1 MSEWKKYKLSELY
14 EMSSGISSTK
24 DQAGHGS
31 PFLSFSVVFNNYF
44 LPDSLIDLMDTTV
57 GEKQKYSINEGDIFL
72 TRTSETVDELAMSSV
87 ALKDYPEASFSGFL
101 KRLRPVDK
109 TIVYPKFMAFYLR
122 SPLFRRTIINNTVMT
137 LRASFNEAMF
147 SYLEIMLPDFD
158 TQKKIGDFLYSLEK
172 KKQINNQINQELEA
186 MAKTLYDYWFVQFDF
201 PDQNGKPYKSSGGK
215 MVYHPELK
223 REIPEGWGVTT
234 FSSWISDNKTGDWG
248 KETSQGNYTL
258 EVDCIRGADI
268 NGLSGN
274 GKTDMPTRFILE
286 KNKDKLLTDFDIVI
300 EISGGSPP
308 QSTGRIVGISEKV
321 LNRFDLPLICS
332 NFCKAVSLKEQET
345 FYNFVY
351 EWKNLYD
358 NGVLFSW
365 EGKTSGIKNL
375 LFDSFVTNYHI
386 AQPPIDLM
394 KQFFDYASSVDKK
407 TQLLLKQNQ
416 ELTQLRDWLLP
427 MLMNGQVKVE

>member
-1 MSEWKKYKLSELY
+1 MSEWKRYKLSELY

-24 DQAGHGS
+24 EQAGHGS

-44 LPDSLIDLMDTTV
+44 LPDSLIDLMDTTD
-57 GEKQKYSINEGDIFL
+57 GDKQKNSINEGDIFL

-215 MVYHPELK
+215 MVYNPELK
-223 REIPEGWGVTT
+223 REIPEGWGVSKVGELQIATGKRDANFGTENGKYDFWTT
-234 FSSWISDNKTGDWG
+234 ANSPIKADEFSFEG
-248 KETSQGNYTL
+248 KAIL
-258 EVDCIRGADI
+258 IA
-268 NGLSGN
+268 GN
-274 GKTDMPTRFILE
+274 GNFYVNFTEGKFEAYQRTYVIQSEDENMLIFMYMACLQSVEKLRKGSNGSIIKYITIGDVNNIASPYNKKVVDDFVKIYSPLINLIS
-286 KNKDKLLTDFDIVI
+286 KNK
-300 EISGGSPP
+300 
-308 QSTGRIVGISEKV
+308 R
-321 LNRFDLPLICS
+321 
-332 NFCKAVSLKEQET
+332 
-345 FYNFVY
+345 
-351 EWKNLYD
+351 
-358 NGVLFSW
+358 
-365 EGKTSGIKNL
+365 
-375 LFDSFVTNYHI
+375 
-386 AQPPIDLM
+386 
-394 KQFFDYASSVDKK
+394 
-407 TQLLLKQNQ
+407 QNQ
-416 ELTQLRDWLLP
+416 ELTQLRNWLLP